1 MQTELLWQW
10 CIYEQTK
17 VKWGRKGKLMSFHV
31 IAFLWSYVLSL
42 YCHYQLFIS
51 CISDVFIGHTSCSH
65 LNLLFMFCLW
75 IASISR
81 SWQMNTW
88 ISPRDTKARSVRLI
102 KKQKNKQKNRADLD
116 SLPQLMG
123 LRGLVLLLTQL
134 KRGGNSQRSA
144 SKAT

>member
-1 MQTELLWQW
+1 MQTELVWQW

-17 VKWGRKGKLMSFHV
+17 VKWGRKGKLTCFHV

-51 CISDVFIGHTSCSH
+51 CISDVFICHTSCSH
-65 LNLLFMFCLW
+65 LNVLFMFCLR

-88 ISPRDTKARSVRLI
+88 ISQRDTKARSVKLI
-102 KKQKNKQKNRADLD
+102 KKTQKTKNRADLD

-123 LRGLVLLLTQL
+123 LRGLVLLLMQL